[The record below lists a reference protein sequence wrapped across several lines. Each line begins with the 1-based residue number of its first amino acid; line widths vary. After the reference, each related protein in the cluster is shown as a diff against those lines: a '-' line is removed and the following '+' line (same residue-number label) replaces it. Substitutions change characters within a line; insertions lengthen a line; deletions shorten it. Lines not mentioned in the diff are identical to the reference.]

1 MRAALLLSACLVGLG
16 GVAQAQDLRNSRDPL
31 VAHALQD
38 AQRAETARE
47 IEASNAQDRA
57 RTAVVLRELDAQR
70 AAGAPTLRPLT
81 DPSTAR
87 MNQDLAQQEAERAR
101 SVDQLERLTQDALAE
116 SNARMRAI
124 KPASEPNTTN

>member
-1 MRAALLLSACLVGLG
+1 MRAALLLSACFLGLG
-16 GVAQAQDLRNSRDPL
+16 AVAQAQDLRDSRDPL

-38 AQRAETARE
+38 AQRAQSARE

-70 AAGAPTLRPLT
+70 AGAPTLRPLT

-87 MNQDLAQQEAERAR
+87 MNQDLAQHYAERAR
-101 SVDQLERLTQDALAE
+101 SVDQLERLTQDALDE
-116 SNARMRAI
+116 SNARIRAI
-124 KPASEPNTTN
+124 KPASEPN